1 MSYTFRG
8 IITDATA
15 AEWTALRTPVA
26 HCVVADPATLI
37 IAEMQG
43 GFPDIDA
50 SAKRISA
57 AILGRTV
64 VSMEYIT
71 WAGVLDGFSASV
83 YRNGRLADG
92 LSYRDVEGGMDKEPL
107 FRVMLELGVVLPE
120 GGYFRPFDRGT
131 PGHVG
136 G

>member
-1 MSYTFRG
+1 MSYSFRG
-8 IITDATA
+8 ILTDATA
-15 AEWTALRTPVA
+15 AEWTVLRTPVA
-26 HCVVADPATLI
+26 YRVIADPAALI
-37 IAEMQG
+37 IADVQG

-50 SAKRISA
+50 LAKRISA
-57 AILGRTV
+57 IILGRTL

-71 WAGVLDGFSASV
+71 WAGVLEGFSASV
-83 YRNGRLADG
+83 FRNGRLADG

-107 FRVMLELGVVLPE
+107 FRVMLELGVVLPD
-120 GGYFRPFDRGT
+120 GGYFRPFDRGI

>member
-1 MSYTFRG
+1 MSYAFRG
-8 IITDATA
+8 IITDATES
-15 AEWTALRTPVA
+15 EWTALRTRVA
-26 HCVVADPATLI
+26 YRVVADPAALI
-37 IAEMQG
+37 IADVQG

-50 SAKRISA
+50 LAKRLSA
-57 AILGRTV
+57 TILGRTV

-71 WAGVLDGFSASV
+71 WAGALEGFSASV
-83 YRNGRLADG
+83 FRNGRLADG
-92 LSYRDVEGGMDKEPL
+92 LLFRDVEGGMDQEPL
-107 FRVMLELGVVLPE
+107 FRVMLELGVVLPD